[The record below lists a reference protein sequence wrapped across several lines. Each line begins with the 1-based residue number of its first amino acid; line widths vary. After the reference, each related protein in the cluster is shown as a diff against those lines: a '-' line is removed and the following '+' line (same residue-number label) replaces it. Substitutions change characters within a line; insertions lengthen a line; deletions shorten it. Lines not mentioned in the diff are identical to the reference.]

1 MLDAYLQDIESLEA
15 ISQDARA
22 RQIFL
27 KMAELSRSG
36 TMDDFLCEL
45 ADDADL
51 DSATKGSIAELATDS
66 RFLYAIEDYVHQ
78 TSRVH

>member
-1 MLDAYLQDIESLEA
+1 MHDAYLQDIESLEA
-15 ISQDARA
+15 ISQDQRA

-36 TMDDFLCEL
+36 TMGNFLSEL
-45 ADDADL
+45 ADDDDL

-66 RFLYAIEDYVHQ
+66 DFLYAVEDYVHQ
-78 TSRVH
+78 TARVH